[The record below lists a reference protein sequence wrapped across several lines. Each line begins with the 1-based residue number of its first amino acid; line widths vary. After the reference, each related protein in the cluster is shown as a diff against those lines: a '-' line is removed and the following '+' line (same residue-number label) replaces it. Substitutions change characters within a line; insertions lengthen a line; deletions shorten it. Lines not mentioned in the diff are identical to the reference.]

1 MKTFIYIILF
11 PIFIFAYE
19 SNPTDTISNVL
30 FDNTSN
36 KLEAAIYEMN
46 KRQNAAA
53 YNIANASTP
62 DFKPIRFQDEI
73 NDAVRLYGNARMLE
87 SVNVDDEMVKSTKV
101 RLKHSAYVRLL
112 STKIGITKKVVTLGK
127 GG

>member
-1 MKTFIYIILF
+1 LKTFIYIILF